1 MKMYSKAETF
11 QQVGSGV
18 VGLVPRLYNTVNPA
32 GRDFYGFLLLWIFI
46 IAGVTC
52 ISISPVFAQDNQQ
65 GMSVRERDVEGKGV
79 RFDFDF
85 PSGDLQSLIKFISA
99 ETNLAIIASENDI
112 KDKKFALTNLKNV
125 TLDETL
131 EAIKT
136 VLAQYSLTM
145 IRANSTLLITT
156 FDKAIQMKVPV
167 KRVNASETNLIEQ
180 TDEIQTYII
189 QLNNATASDL
199 VSGIKPLLNK
209 AANIFADANSNSLV
223 ITDVASN
230 IHRIASIL
238 HVADEAPEMPL
249 KVEIVPLSNAT
260 AQSLAQTLNDIF
272 REEGQV
278 TNMLRK
284 MSNTNNPDE
293 MRKMME
299 QAKEKGGSIDMLRGR
314 IQIAA
319 DESSNSL
326 VIKASESNLVVLKEL
341 IAQLD
346 TAPSVQSEIRI
357 FRLNYAIAQDV
368 AQTLE
373 EVITGQSAGRRPGR
387 NAERWEQRDWERRR
401 QDVRRGAQEQEYQ
414 GIIGTVNV
422 SSNDR
427 LNAVVVSSDPRN
439 FTLIEKVI
447 KELDQAKPQE
457 EIRIFF
463 LQFADAQTLSDN
475 LKDLFE
481 GGNAGQDRNTPWW
494 WRQQQQQ
501 TGGESTGFGV
511 QGEVNLV
518 PDTRLNALMV
528 STAAQNFETIDGL
541 VKRLDVNMPD
551 QEWGTRIY
559 KLKYADAENVAS
571 IINDVYQGSSNNNRG
586 GFFFFM
592 PGRQRNQN
600 QGSLAGNVTA
610 EAYPTLNAVIVSTA
624 TQRNFELIT
633 QFVEEIDTP
642 TPEDQR
648 EVTKSIR
655 LEYASAD
662 QIQQV
667 LNDVWSDQ
675 GGGGGGG
682 FNFARFFASGGRLEQ
697 KDINSLRGKVT
708 VYADP
713 QTNSLI
719 VTTAQRYMP
728 DVEALIHELDFIRGQ
743 VWIDIQILEVT
754 LDEST
759 KLGLELTAKEN
770 KLFGVK
776 LHPENPIEN
785 PLVGGVDT
793 KLGLNQEISGFNY
806 SLATKEYMALLHTLM
821 RENKVRT
828 LSTPSLLTRDN
839 QQATWNRG
847 RKIPFLQSVDTRSVL
862 GNNVSQP
869 LFNYSF
875 IDPPVGINITLTPHI
890 AKSQEGP
897 EGKRTIGL
905 DIDSIEASNFIEFTS
920 FNAPIT
926 ETSSISAYI
935 DVEDGQQIVVGGMI
949 KSKQQKTE
957 NKVPILGDIPFL
969 GRLFKGTENVTEN
982 SEIVIIITPHIIDI
996 RNPDDLERLK
1006 KQADEWRSNGKN
1018 GTKEPGNKENGRM
1031 EGTEEKKEG
1040 KDGKK

>member
-1 MKMYSKAETF
+1 MKMYSKAEKFHTF
-11 QQVGSGV
+11 FG
-18 VGLVPRLYNTVNPA
+18 
-32 GRDFYGFLLLWIFI
+32 FYGFLSLWILI

-52 ISISPVFAQDNQQ
+52 ISTSPLFGQEPQQ

-125 TLDETL
+125 TLAETL

-136 VLAQYSLTM
+136 VLAQYNLTM
-145 IRANSTLLITT
+145 IRTNSTLLITT

-167 KRVNASETNLIEQ
+167 RRVTVAEANLIEQ

-189 QLNNATASDL
+189 QLNSATASDL
-199 VSGIKPLLNK
+199 VNGIKPLLNK

-238 HVADEAPEMPL
+238 YVADEAPEMPL

-260 AQSLAQTLNDIF
+260 ARSLAQTLNDMF

-278 TNMLRK
+278 TNLLRK
-284 MSNTNNPDE
+284 MSGTNNPDE

-299 QAKEKGGSIDMLRGR
+299 QAKEKGGGVDMLRGR

-326 VIKASESNLVVLKEL
+326 VIKASESNLIVLKEL

-346 TAPSVQSEIRI
+346 TAPNVQSEIRI

-387 NAERWEQRDWERRR
+387 NAQWWEQRDWERRR
-401 QDVRRGAQEQEYQ
+401 QDMRRNTQDQEYQ

-511 QGEVNLV
+511 QGEVHLV

-559 KLKYADAENVAS
+559 KLKYADAENVAE
-571 IINDVYQGSSNNNRG
+571 IINNVYQGSNNNNRG
-586 GFFFFM
+586 GFFFFV

-624 TQRNFELIT
+624 TQRNFELIS
-633 QFVEEIDTP
+633 QFIEEIDTS
-642 TPEDQR
+642 TPDDQR

-655 LEYASAD
+655 LEYASAQ

-682 FNFARFFASGGRLEQ
+682 GFNFARFFARGGRLEQ

-770 KLFGVK
+770 KLFGAE
-776 LHPENPIEN
+776 LRPEN
-785 PLVGGVDT
+785 PLVGGVDP

-847 RKIPFLQSVDTRSVL
+847 RKIPFLQSVDTRSIL

-890 AKSQEGP
+890 AKSREGP

-905 DIDSIEASNFIEFTS
+905 DIDQIEASNFIEFTS

-1006 KQADEWRSNGKN
+1006 KQADEWRNNNNGAPDGNGKV
-1018 GTKEPGNKENGRM
+1018 K
-1031 EGTEEKKEG
+1031 
-1040 KDGKK
+1040 

>member
-1 MKMYSKAETF
+1 MKMYSKAEKF
-11 QQVGSGV
+11 HSFFGSGV
-18 VGLVPRLYNTVNPA
+18 FGLVSRPYNTVNPA
-32 GRDFYGFLLLWIFI
+32 RRDFYGFLSLWIFI

-52 ISISPVFAQDNQQ
+52 ISTSPLFGQEPQQ

-125 TLDETL
+125 TLAETL

-136 VLAQYSLTM
+136 VLAQYNLTM

-167 KRVNASETNLIEQ
+167 RRVAVAEANLIDQ

-199 VSGIKPLLNK
+199 VNGIKPLMNK

-230 IHRIASIL
+230 IHRIATIL
-238 HVADEAPEMPL
+238 QVTDEAPEMPL

-260 AQSLAQTLNDIF
+260 ATSLAQTLNDIF

-284 MSNTNNPDE
+284 MSNANNPDE

-299 QAKEKGGSIDMLRGR
+299 QAKEKGGGVDMLRGR

-346 TAPSVQSEIRI
+346 TAPSVQSEIKI

-414 GIIGTVNV
+414 GIIGTVNI

-463 LQFADAQTLSDN
+463 LQFADAQTISDN

-559 KLKYADAENVAS
+559 KLKYADGENVAE
-571 IINDVYQGSSNNNRG
+571 IINNVYQGSSNNNRG
-586 GFFFFM
+586 GGFFFFV

-624 TQRNFELIT
+624 TQRNFELIS
-633 QFVEEIDTP
+633 QFVQEIDTP
-642 TPEDQR
+642 TPDDQR
-648 EVTKSIR
+648 EVTQSIR

-667 LNDVWSDQ
+667 LNDVWSEQ

-682 FNFARFFASGGRLEQ
+682 GGFSFMRFFARGGRLEQ

-708 VYADP
+708 VFADS

-719 VTTAQRYMP
+719 VTTAKRYLP

-754 LDEST
+754 LDENT

-770 KLFGVK
+770 KLFGEE
-776 LHPENPIEN
+776 LRPGN
-785 PLVGGVDT
+785 PLVGEVGT
-793 KLGLNQEISGFNY
+793 KLGLQQEISGFTY

-847 RKIPFLQSVDTRSVL
+847 RKIPFLQSVDTRNL
-862 GNNVSQP
+862 FGNNTSQP
-869 LFNYSF
+869 LFNYDF

-890 AKSQEGP
+890 AKSKAGAD
-897 EGKRTIGL
+897 GKRTIGL
-905 DIDSIEASNFIEFTS
+905 DIEQIEASNFIEFTD

-949 KSKQQKTE
+949 KSKQQAVE
-957 NKVPILGDIPFL
+957 NKVPILGDIPFF
-969 GRLFKGTENVTEN
+969 GRLFKSTETVTEN
-982 SEIVIIITPHIIDI
+982 SEIVIIITPHIVDI
-996 RNPDDLERLK
+996 RNPEDLEKLK
-1006 KQADEWRSNGKN
+1006 KQTDEWRNNNNGATDGNGKM
-1018 GTKEPGNKENGRM
+1018 K
-1031 EGTEEKKEG
+1031 
-1040 KDGKK
+1040 